1 MIANHSSEMDSSI
14 AIDSSADD
22 VEPSSPVT
30 AEFAGSP
37 IRCNPRSNVPYSKMA
52 SDACNT
58 VTDSL
63 TAHAL
68 ARIPGT
74 GALGKDVECKVSV
87 RCDSLKRPYL
97 EAGQSEDHSFNGKQL
112 AHPFRHPQYPDPQY
126 APDSPHAGSPS
137 SPGLLRTSRSYS
149 KKRISRGVITI
160 LDDDEPSKKMKSSPA
175 PTKPHH
181 LDPSFSSQS
190 YLIKLLCYRYSLYHS
205 SSNPHPMPTINKIRN
220 KIKAKKLTKQE
231 EDFISMPWYARQN
244 GLART
249 ICHLKPKD
257 FGTFS
262 TSVIYIYIYNV
273 IQ

>member
-37 IRCNPRSNVPYSKMA
+37 IRCNPTSNVPCSKMA

-87 RCDSLKRPYL
+87 RCDSLKRPYF
-97 EAGQSEDHSFNGKQL
+97 EAGQSEDHAYNGKQL
-112 AHPFRHPQYPDPQY
+112 AHSFRRPHYLDPQY
-126 APDSPHAGSPS
+126 APDSPDAGSPS
-137 SPGLLRTSRSYS
+137 SSSLPRTSSLLSS
-149 KKRISRGVITI
+149 KKRNSCYVITI
-160 LDDDEPSKKMKSSPA
+160 LDDDEPPKKKKSSL
-175 PTKPHH
+175 TQMKPHA

-190 YLIKLLCYRYSLYHS
+190 YLIKLLRYRYSLYHS
-205 SSNPHPMPTINKIRN
+205 SSNPHPAPTINKIRN
-220 KIKAKKLTKQE
+220 KIKVKRLKKASHP
-231 EDFISMPWYARQN
+231 FIYKESDQGQRSN
-244 GLART
+244 
-249 ICHLKPKD
+249 IK
-257 FGTFS
+257 
-262 TSVIYIYIYNV
+262 N
-273 IQ
+273 